1 MISIKDV
8 PDIKNIKM
16 VEITYIYLFKKY
28 GVRRYIYLC
37 KINLSHVLWD
47 YMVINGQKYTQ
58 NDICTML
65 DSLVDNRFERFD
77 CGIV

>member
-1 MISIKDV
+1 M
-8 PDIKNIKM
+8 
-16 VEITYIYLFKKY
+16 L
-28 GVRRYIYLC
+28 
-37 KINLSHVLWD
+37 
-47 YMVINGQKYTQ
+47 INGQKYTQ